1 MMLPA
6 AAARFWVTGL
16 PAMAGLAVGIGAASG
31 VAGLLLSY
39 HAELPSGP
47 CIVLVCG
54 AAYIAS
60 VLFGTRD
67 GIVTRRLRATFHLA
81 R

>member
-1 MMLPA
+1 MA
-6 AAARFWVTGL
+6 A
-16 PAMAGLAVGIGAASG
+16 LAVAIGAAAG
-31 VAGLLLSY
+31 AAGLLLSF

-54 AAYIAS
+54 GVYILS

-67 GIVTRRLRATFHLA
+67 GIVTRRWQAASHLTA
-81 R
+81 